1 MMYLGTHN
9 PAKAKS
15 MAAILQTVAGDI
27 VVSDIFTFRIG
38 PPLET
43 GISEIERAK
52 SKSTYYFQ
60 RLNAPVI
67 SSDDGFYFSQP
78 TPFDPL
84 SVSDVDTKGI
94 AANVFWR
101 DLFTKHNVTGG
112 VLRKAYSVCTADTNK
127 SASVDISFSVGTN
140 SQSKKETESN
150 ILNQIIVPSG
160 FSVSIAD
167 MTEAQLLEF
176 RIKYLVTPIKKLLQ
190 EVGII
195 TT

>member
-1 MMYLGTHN
+1 MMYLGTQN

-15 MAAILQTVAGDI
+15 MATILHMVTGDI
-27 VVSDIFTFRIG
+27 VVSDIFTFRFD
-38 PPLET
+38 PPFET
-43 GISEIERAK
+43 GTSETERAK
-52 SKSTYYFQ
+52 SKSAYYFQ
-60 RLNAPVI
+60 RLNTPVI
-67 SSDDGFYFSQP
+67 SADDGFYFSQP
-78 TPFDPL
+78 TPIDPL

-127 SASVDISFSVGTN
+127 SVSVDIPFSVEAH
-140 SQSKKETESN
+140 SQSNGETDSN
-150 ILNQIIVPSG
+150 VLNQIIIPSG

-167 MTEAQLLEF
+167 MTEAQLLEY

-190 EVGII
+190 EVWMI
-195 TT
+195 TA